1 MRVVVTGDARG
12 IGKAIRNKFLRHGHD
27 VFGLD
32 IQHAGNTPVQE
43 CACSSTLTQ
52 FWADVANPG
61 TLPDISDVDI
71 LINNAGTFDQ
81 DVDNIAVNLLGTRN
95 CTEKYGIHPGIKAI
109 VNIASTSAHN
119 GAEFPMYAAS
129 KGGVLAYSKWT
140 ALRIAEYGAT
150 CNSISP
156 GGVITPSNN
165 HILKSPELTRQ
176 VMAETTLYKWATEQE
191 IAEWVYF
198 VAVINKSMTGQ
209 DIIIDNGETT
219 KANFIW

>member
-1 MRVVVTGDARG
+1 MRVVVTGGAQG
-12 IGKAIRNKFLRHGHD
+12 IGRAIAEKFLDMGHEVHVIDIQTWDHSIRNGVCLYWK
-27 VFGLD
+27 
-32 IQHAGNTPVQE
+32 
-43 CACSSTLTQ
+43 
-52 FWADVANPG
+52 ADVALPES
-61 TLPDISDVDI
+61 LPDIADVDI

-95 CTEKYGIHPGIKAI
+95 CTEKYGIHPGIKAV
-109 VNIASTSAHN
+109 VNIASVSAHN

-156 GGVITPSNN
+156 GGVVTPSNN

-176 VMAETTLYKWATEQE
+176 VMAETTLYKWATEKE

-209 DIIIDNGETT
+209 DIVIDNGETT

>member
-1 MRVVVTGDARG
+1 MRVVVTGGAQG
-12 IGKAIRNKFLRHGHD
+12 IGRAIAMKFLDMGHE
-27 VFGLD
+27 VHVID
-32 IQHAGNTPVQE
+32 IQTWEHYIRDGQ
-43 CACSSTLTQ
+43 CQ
-52 FWADVANPG
+52 YWKADVSYAES
-61 TLPDISDVDI
+61 LPNITDVDI

-95 CTEKYGIHPGIKAI
+95 CTEKYGIRPGIKAI
-109 VNIASTSAHN
+109 VNIASVSAHN

-156 GGVITPSNN
+156 GGVLTPSNH
-165 HILKSPELTRQ
+165 HILKSPELTKQ
-176 VMAETTLYKWATEQE
+176 VMAETTLYKWATEEE
-191 IAEWVYF
+191 IADWVYF

>member
-1 MRVVVTGDARG
+1 MRVVVTGGAHG
-12 IGKAIRNKFLRHGHD
+12 IGRAIVAKFVQEGHD
-27 VFGLD
+27 VFDLD
-32 IQHAGNTPVQE
+32 IRYNGGVEIEGRKWRQ
-43 CACSSTLTQ
+43 LR
-52 FWADVANPG
+52 ADVALPES
-61 TLPDISDVDI
+61 LPDIPDVDI

-165 HILKSPELTRQ
+165 HILKSPELTKQ
-176 VMAETTLYKWATEQE
+176 VMSETTLYKWASEEE